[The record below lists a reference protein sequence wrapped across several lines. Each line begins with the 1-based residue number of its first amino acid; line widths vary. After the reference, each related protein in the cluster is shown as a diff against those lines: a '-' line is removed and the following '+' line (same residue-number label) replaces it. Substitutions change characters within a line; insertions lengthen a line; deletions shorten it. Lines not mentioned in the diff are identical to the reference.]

1 MPNQHPDSPFLAMPP
16 TAMSIGTRLQCH
28 HETSAQLELGAGQ
41 ANTYYPPH
49 SGELHTF
56 LPTFNVRRRSS
67 VSPCH
72 VHL

>member
-1 MPNQHPDSPFLAMPP
+1 MLNQHPDFPFLAMHP
-16 TAMSIGTRLQCH
+16 TAMSICTRLQCH
-28 HETSAQLELGAGQ
+28 HASAQLELGAGQ

-56 LPTFNVRRRSS
+56 LPSSNVRRRPS
-67 VSPCH
+67 VSPCQ